1 MASRLENV
9 KKIPGL
15 VKQAGAE
22 WMEDDALSLSAAV
35 SYYTVFSLPALLF
48 LVIAI
53 ASQFLNRA
61 AVQGQLVNQIGG
73 MIGGKSAELLQTMI
87 ANASQSGGGM
97 IATIIGL
104 ATLIIGA
111 SAVFAQLQQSM
122 NTIWNIKMKPGASF
136 KYTILKRLFSFSMIL
151 VIGFLLLVS
160 LVISTAISAFG
171 DMLNQFWPGP
181 PIIQYLMQA
190 VNLLVSFGVVTA
202 LFALIFK
209 ILPDAKIA
217 WKDVWLGA
225 AVSALL
231 FTIGKL
237 LIGLYLAKSAMV
249 STYGAA
255 GSLVLMLAWIYYSS
269 MILFF
274 GAELTQVYANKY
286 GSHIVP
292 KNYAEPA
299 EKKAA

>member
-61 AVQGQLVNQIGG
+61 AVQGELVNQIGG